1 MSGVEHCATPNCYGV
16 EQCFGV
22 DMKWR
27 VLTGESGVM
36 ERSIVMKEG
45 VVIHW
50 S

>member
-1 MSGVEHCATPNCYGV
+1 MSGVEHCATPNCNGV

-36 ERSIVMKEG
+36 ESIVMKEG